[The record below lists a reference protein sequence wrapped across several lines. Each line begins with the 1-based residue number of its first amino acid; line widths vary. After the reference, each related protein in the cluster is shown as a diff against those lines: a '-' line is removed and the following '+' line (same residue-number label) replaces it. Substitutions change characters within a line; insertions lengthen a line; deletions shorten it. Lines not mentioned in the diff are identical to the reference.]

1 MSEHSSYCAIND
13 YINIEG
19 NYFMHKTKVVV
30 IKNNKVIYDGI
41 INVRAHI
48 ETNDS
53 IVDIIWDGKEE
64 KNFYTYYNGK
74 YSNVDIEFDDGKL
87 IIYANDRQSNSICI
101 TVY

>member
-19 NYFMHKTKVVV
+19 NYFMHETKVVV
-30 IKNNKVIYDGI
+30 IKSNKVIYDGI

-53 IVDIIWDGKEE
+53 IVDIIWDDKEE
-64 KNFYTYYNGK
+64 GKFYTCYNGK

-87 IIYANDRQSNSICI
+87 IIHANDREGKSIHI